1 MSNNLIDFKDWSA
14 KDWVLAGLSFVVTVV
29 ALGVL
34 MAG

>member
-14 KDWVLAGLSFVVTVV
+14 KDWGLAGLSFVVTVV